1 VSTALIAFAT
11 RLAMFGATRTYMFMD
26 VRDFRY
32 LRLQNAR
39 NKRQRRG
46 KPRTTWGRV
55 K

>member
-1 VSTALIAFAT
+1 MSLAAFT
-11 RLAMFGATRTYMFMD
+11 IRLAMFGATPTYMFMD
-26 VRDFRY
+26 VREFRY

-46 KPRTTWGRV
+46 KPRTTWGRI